1 MEVIFYL
8 LAAKSVFRFGELRNN
23 KELMHTEYILLG
35 TFLSFTIAVVV
46 GLVAK
51 WALTVLI
58 IWWEGELPAAQWL
71 NPSSEKHESKRE
83 VKVRC

>member
-1 MEVIFYL
+1 MYIGYLERIMIVSFILGGWMEGIGYL

-51 WALTVLI
+51 WALGVLI
-58 IWWEGELPAAQWL
+58 I
-71 NPSSEKHESKRE
+71 
-83 VKVRC
+83 